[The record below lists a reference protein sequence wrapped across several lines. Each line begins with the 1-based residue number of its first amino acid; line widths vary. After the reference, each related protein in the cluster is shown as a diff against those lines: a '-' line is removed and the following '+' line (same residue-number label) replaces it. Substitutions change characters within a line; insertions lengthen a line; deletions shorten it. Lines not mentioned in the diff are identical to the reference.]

1 MSNEP
6 NNTSLAF
13 LTLGKILIERQE
25 QFAKLSEPHVKEWLS
40 LQTRL
45 KNIEPVEASREFT
58 FEGFDNDESPTFVLF
73 SSTDWDE
80 YWAYGGHEK
89 HYGQTIS
96 IPLDF
101 FDNPQPYRDE
111 ADQYE
116 TYRETFIRQQAEKD
130 KRSRVAS
137 LERQLAKA
145 RAELVD

>member
-6 NNTSLAF
+6 NGTSLAV
-13 LTLGKILIERQE
+13 LVLGKQLEERTRHFHSFTE
-25 QFAKLSEPHVKEWLS
+25 NHVKEWLS

-45 KNIEPVEASREFT
+45 KNIEPVEANREFT
-58 FEGFDNDESPTFVLF
+58 FEGFDNDESPTCVLF

-101 FDNPQPYRDE
+101 FDNPQLYRDE

-116 TYRETFIRQQAEKD
+116 ADRETFTRQQAEKD